1 MGHDDTDNAAAPAT
15 SRPTHGSKLSRAI
28 NLAMPLLVIMV
39 SIVFVYSLDV
49 IMK

>member
-15 SRPTHGSKLSRAI
+15 SRPAHGSKLSRAI